1 MASTAKDD
9 QLLLEE
15 EILRDDRSHTT
26 GTTQLR
32 GQDGQV
38 KQGEQE
44 VLHA

>member
-1 MASTAKDD
+1 MARTAEDD
-9 QLLLEE
+9 QLLLEH
-15 EILRDDRSHTT
+15 EILRDDRSYAA